1 MTSGEFTS
9 VAIETIWVDRAKR
22 QRRELLRIPELAQS
36 IAESG
41 LIHPPVIKR
50 DGELVTGERRWTA
63 IKELGWTHIPIQ
75 WIDTL
80 SEIELHKVEFEEN
93 IRRLDLPWQEE
104 CLAVERYHALCVQ
117 QDPSWTPTK
126 TAEALGISY
135 ETVQKKR
142 EVAKE
147 IESGNTRVA
156 EAPKYSVA
164 RSITERET
172 QRRKSSA
179 VAAIEQSVLPAG
191 SAPVERPVPLLNAD
205 FLEWSAAYTGR
216 PFNFLHCDF
225 PYGVGMDHSDQ
236 GGGAAHGTYADDPD
250 TYWRLLDGLAASMSN
265 VVADS
270 AHLMFW
276 FSMDY
281 YTETKALLEKM
292 GWKVN
297 AFPLVWTKSDN
308 TGIIPDAKRQPRRI
322 YETAFIGSRGD
333 RFIAQPVS
341 NSFPWPGREKELHMN
356 EKPVPMLKHFMRMFV
371 DAYSTVLDPTAGSAN
386 ALKAASSLGAPTVLG
401 LERDLEFFT
410 RAKEAYHAEPEDISN
425 IPL

>member
-9 VAIETIWVDRAKR
+9 VPIEMIWVDRSKR

-41 LIHPPVIKR
+41 LIHAPVIKR

-104 CLAVERYHALCVQ
+104 CLAVERYHALCQ
-117 QDPSWTPTK
+117 EQDPLWTPAK

-135 ETVQKKR
+135 ETVQQKR

-147 IESGNTRVA
+147 IEGGNTRVA

-164 RSITERET
+164 RSITQRET

-179 VAAIEQSVLPAG
+179 SIAIAETVDPGVTQT
-191 SAPVERPVPLLNAD
+191 ERTVPLLHAD

-225 PYGVGMDHSDQ
+225 PYGVGMDTSDQ

-250 TYWRLLDGLAASMSN
+250 TYWRLLDGLAQGMSN

-276 FSMDY
+276 FSMDFY
-281 YTETKALLEKM
+281 QPTLDRLTAM

-297 AFPLVWTKSDN
+297 PFPLVWWKNDN
-308 TGIIPDAKRQPRRI
+308 TGIIPDAKRGPRRV
-322 YETAFIGSRGD
+322 YETAFFASRGD
-333 RFIAQPVS
+333 RFVAQPIS
-341 NSFPWPGREKELHMN
+341 NVCAAPGQGKTLHMN
-356 EKPVPMLKHFMRMFV
+356 EKPVAMLKHFMRMFV

-410 RAKEAYHAEPEDISN
+410 RAKEAYYVEPEDISN
-425 IPL
+425 LPL